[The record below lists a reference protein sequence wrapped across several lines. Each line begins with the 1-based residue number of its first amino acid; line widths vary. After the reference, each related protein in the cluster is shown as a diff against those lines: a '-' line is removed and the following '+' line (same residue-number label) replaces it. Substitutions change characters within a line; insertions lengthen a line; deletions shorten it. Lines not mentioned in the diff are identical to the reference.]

1 MHNTKINW
9 LLKKAPKPTVHKYL
23 FQMMNNLWSSP
34 LPLNK
39 FSVLIACYQLH
50 SPAYLHGVARASRV
64 TADPRKSMLP
74 LPTLHT
80 EHIPTK
86 KLCQLFISLSL
97 IDLMRIIYKSYWN
110 QSNVTPLWHHPLVE
124 QPDGFCEVC
133 WAYCFLFATKAI
145 KLPLC
150 NLIFGSVGWSVLS

>member
-1 MHNTKINW
+1 MHNTNIHW

-39 FSVLIACYQLH
+39 FSVLTAWYQLH
-50 SPAYLHGVARASRV
+50 CPAYLHGVARASSHSWPPEEYAPI
-64 TADPRKSMLP
+64 T
-74 LPTLHT
+74 
-80 EHIPTK
+80 HIPTK

-110 QSNVTPLWHHPLVE
+110 QSNVTPLCHHPRVE